1 PISGGMGKANTMD
14 RVSAATLLP
23 QDDDFVHVHHALVT
37 YSDDNLWP
45 AIASVNQLCKFSD
58 KKGPI

>member
-1 PISGGMGKANTMD
+1 MD
-14 RVSAATLLP
+14 RVSAAALLP

-37 YSDDNLWP
+37 YSDANLWP

>member
-1 PISGGMGKANTMD
+1 MGKANTMD
-14 RVSAATLLP
+14 GVSAAALLP
-23 QDDDFVHVHHALVT
+23 QDDDFVHVHHALVS
-37 YSDDNLWP
+37 YYVVNLWP